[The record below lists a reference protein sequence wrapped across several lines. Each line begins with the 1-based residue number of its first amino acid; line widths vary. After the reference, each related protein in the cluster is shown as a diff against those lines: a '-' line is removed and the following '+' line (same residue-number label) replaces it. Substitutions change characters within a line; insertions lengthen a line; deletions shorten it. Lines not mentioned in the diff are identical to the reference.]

1 MVLRRRLVGLVTTSR
16 TTWRAIGLPVAL
28 ATLLCA
34 RGAVAAP
41 ATPDR
46 AVETPR
52 PRELDEILPE
62 GSTLGGHEIYD
73 RLFKNRKRLR
83 TIVETGRILSK
94 DPAGNPQETRFE
106 LRAKDYRD
114 ADDQPTDGVYAKV
127 VIMLTGPRDLE
138 HTGYLY
144 VHRSDRP
151 DDQFIY
157 SPMRRRSA
165 RANLRGQNVA
175 GTDFSF
181 DDFLTTLDDLEQATY
196 RRLPDEVVDGVPCYV
211 VEATMRKGS
220 RSRYSRSV
228 AAIEKEHYVPLRTRY
243 WDDVG
248 VAVKELRS
256 PRASLKSFD
265 GVWVPTESTM
275 TDLLEDTTSR
285 VTLEKLDP
293 NPTLADIEFSTT
305 VLERR

>member
-1 MVLRRRLVGLVTTSR
+1 MRRLRG
-16 TTWRAIGLPVAL
+16 IGPALAFAGVLLRVPGAAAEPVASE
-28 ATLLCA
+28 
-34 RGAVAAP
+34 
-41 ATPDR
+41 R
-46 AVETPR
+46 AVETPT
-52 PRELDEILPE
+52 PRALEEILPE
-62 GSTLGGHEIYD
+62 GATLGGREIYD
-73 RLFKNRKRLR
+73 RLFRNRKRLR
-83 TIVETGRILSK
+83 TVVEVGRILSK

-114 ADDQPTDGVYAKV
+114 HDDRPTDGVFAKV
-127 VIMLTGPRDLE
+127 VIVLTGPRDIE
-138 HTGYLY
+138 RTGYLY
-144 VHRSDRP
+144 VHRNDRP

-157 SPMRRRSA
+157 SPMRKRVA

-211 VEATMRKGS
+211 VDATMLKSS

-243 WDDVG
+243 WDEVD

-256 PRASLKSFD
+256 PRASLKEFD

-275 TDLLEDTTSR
+275 TDLLEDTHST
-285 VTLEKLDP
+285 VTLQRVDP
-293 NPTLADIEFSTT
+293 NPTLDDGEFNTAA
-305 VLERR
+305 LERR

>member
-1 MVLRRRLVGLVTTSR
+1 MTAAGWTTLGVTLVLAAVLA
-16 TTWRAIGLPVAL
+16 RASGVAAEPVAPE
-28 ATLLCA
+28 
-34 RGAVAAP
+34 RV
-41 ATPDR
+41 
-46 AVETPR
+46 VETPK
-52 PRELDEILPE
+52 PRELEEILPE
-62 GSTLGGHEIYD
+62 GTALGGREIYD

-83 TIVETGRILSK
+83 TVVEAGRILSK
-94 DPAGNPQETRFE
+94 DPAGNPQETHFE
-106 LRAKDYRD
+106 LRAKDYRGP
-114 ADDQPTDGVYAKV
+114 DDQPTDGVFAKV
-127 VIMLTGPRDLE
+127 VIILTGPRDIE

-144 VHRSDRP
+144 VHRNDRA

-157 SPMRRRSA
+157 SPMRKRVA

-196 RRLPDEVVDGVPCYV
+196 RRLPDETVDGVPCYV
-211 VEATMRKGS
+211 VEATMLEGS

-243 WDDVG
+243 WDEVG

-256 PRASLKSFD
+256 PRASLKPFD

-275 TDLLEDTTSR
+275 TDLLEDTHST
-285 VTLEKLDP
+285 VTLQRVDP
-293 NPTLADIEFSTT
+293 NPALDDSEFNTAA
-305 VLERR
+305 LERR